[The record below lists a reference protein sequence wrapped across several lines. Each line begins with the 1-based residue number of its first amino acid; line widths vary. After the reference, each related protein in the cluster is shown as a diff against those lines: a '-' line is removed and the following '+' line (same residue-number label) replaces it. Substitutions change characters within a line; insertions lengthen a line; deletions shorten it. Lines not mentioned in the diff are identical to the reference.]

1 MYTNIL
7 FFTTTLVII
16 VLGNVQKHE
25 IITVIHVPT
34 GQVSASTFH
43 LSMLETVY
51 CKLVLCKVM
60 SDESLWSTL
69 HRGGEGQNAN
79 RMNFCNPCD

>member
-43 LSMLETVY
+43 LSMLETV
-51 CKLVLCKVM
+51 
-60 SDESLWSTL
+60 
-69 HRGGEGQNAN
+69 
-79 RMNFCNPCD
+79 

>member
-7 FFTTTLVII
+7 FFTTTLEII

-43 LSMLETVY
+43 LSMLENG
-51 CKLVLCKVM
+51 VM
-60 SDESLWSTL
+60 QTCVVQSYV
-69 HRGGEGQNAN
+69 R
-79 RMNFCNPCD
+79 